1 MKSTTKFILAGLGTA
16 AICAGVYYV
25 VKNKDKFL
33 KSEEVINPDGTA
45 EKRTYVIL
53 DVDGAKKKANDT
65 IQKGKE
71 KAQDTWKKV
80 ETGAKDTWGKVTG
93 KGKEEMEVDV
103 ENIVDEEDV
112 FEAADDASEAVADAV
127 DKALD
132 KAKETTKK
140 AKEAVA
146 NVVENAA
153 DNLTPAEA

>member
-1 MKSTTKFILAGLGTA
+1 MKSMTKLILAGLGTA
-16 AICAGVYYV
+16 AVCAGVYYV

-45 EKRTYVIL
+45 ETRTYVVL
-53 DVDGAKKKANDT
+53 DVDGAKKKATDT

-103 ENIVDEEDV
+103 DNIVDSDEIL
-112 FEAADDASEAVADAV
+112 EAADDASEAVADAV
-127 DKALD
+127 DEAL
-132 KAKETTKK
+132 EK
-140 AKEAVA
+140 AKEATA
-146 NVVENAA
+146 KASETIKDVVEGAA
-153 DNLTPAEA
+153 PAEA

>member
-1 MKSTTKFILAGLGTA
+1 MKSTTKLILAGLGTA

-33 KSEEVINPDGTA
+33 KSEEVINPDGTTD
-45 EKRTYVIL
+45 KRTYVVL
-53 DVDGAKKKANDT
+53 DVDGAKKKATDT

-103 ENIVDEEDV
+103 ENIVDSDEIL
-112 FEAADDASEAVADAV
+112 EAADEASEAVADAV
-127 DKALD
+127 DEALD
-132 KAKETTKK
+132 KAKEATKK
-140 AKEAVA
+140 TKEAVKDA
-146 NVVENAA
+146 IEDAA
-153 DNLTPAEA
+153 PAEA